1 MILSMI
7 TLVSSPRLIVT
18 ISTLGTIISLIV
30 VLPSLIAL
38 LAIDSASLSI
48 IFKSTASFKK
58 SVISETDWVFI
69 KKGFL
74 KYFFILVKIPDG
86 GWLSSFS
93 DFLFISQLYGFLI
106 CNFSNMFIS
115 LDSIMFAM
123 ASSS

>member
-1 MILSMI
+1 MI

-18 ISTLGTIISLIV
+18 MSTLGTIISLIV

-86 GWLSSFS
+86 GWLSSLS
-93 DFLFISQLYGFLI
+93 DFLFIS
-106 CNFSNMFIS
+106 
-115 LDSIMFAM
+115 
-123 ASSS
+123 